1 MGVGVDC
8 VQLAGAIYIGTGF
21 LESFEPG
28 HYTMDGG
35 QHAEQSRVIDYLE
48 KSGRFDLVWRREE
61 GKALPI
67 IAGDLLCF
75 KIGRQPHHVGIAVSP
90 VKFVHVHRGHPVK
103 ESLVNDTTFRKRLT
117 HVYRPV
123 TDEELPASEV
133 QEVWGSAQGKTRTI
147 SEPLVVRYSTGAATC
162 IPCQQR
168 RNRA

>member
-1 MGVGVDC
+1 
-8 VQLAGAIYIGTGF
+8 
-21 LESFEPG
+21 
-28 HYTMDGG
+28 MDGG

-48 KSGRFDLVWRREE
+48 RSGRFDLVWKQEE
-61 GKALPI
+61 EKPLAI

-123 TDEELPASEV
+123 TNEEMQTPEV
-133 QEVWGSAQGKTRTI
+133 IYVGRPTAER
-147 SEPLVVRYSTGAATC
+147 EPFVVRYSTGAATC